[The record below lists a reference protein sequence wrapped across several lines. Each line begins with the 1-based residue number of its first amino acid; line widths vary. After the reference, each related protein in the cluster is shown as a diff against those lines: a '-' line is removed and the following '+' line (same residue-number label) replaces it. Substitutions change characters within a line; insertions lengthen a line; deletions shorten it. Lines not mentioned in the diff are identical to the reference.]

1 MLLSRRI
8 MMSQKPF
15 RMLVAILC
23 TEILKRILNASV
35 AQSASCQNPPDPIS
49 AAIFYFPEGEI
60 PVHSSPPPVGTQ
72 TRNQRKRKTNT
83 NGKPLQ
89 VGVGEWR
96 SESTLLELD
105 EPGTVSKQTFSSES
119 KGHLLNDSVN
129 DWPKI
134 HYMNTT
140 LNIVYST

>member
-1 MLLSRRI
+1 MQCLFCVLHLPHRGFISGVGRLFGTVSRYLRSRQYAKHTSLGGYGGMLLSRRI

-60 PVHSSPPPVGTQ
+60 PVHSSPPPRRNANAKPTQ
-72 TRNQRKRKTNT
+72 TQNQHKRKTSSS
-83 NGKPLQ
+83 G
-89 VGVGEWR
+89 GGRMGE
-96 SESTLLELD
+96 
-105 EPGTVSKQTFSSES
+105 
-119 KGHLLNDSVN
+119 
-129 DWPKI
+129 
-134 HYMNTT
+134 
-140 LNIVYST
+140 